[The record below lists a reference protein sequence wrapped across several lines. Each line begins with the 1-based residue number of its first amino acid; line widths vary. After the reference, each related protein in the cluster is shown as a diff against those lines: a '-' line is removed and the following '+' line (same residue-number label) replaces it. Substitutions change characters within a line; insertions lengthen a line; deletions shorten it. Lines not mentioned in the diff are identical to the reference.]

1 MVIIFL
7 IFHYCFIKA
16 FYRLCAAYLCVA
28 VFILL
33 AVFSP
38 CGLTAKRSYS
48 KIYENYEFYLRIS
61 KKSII
66 FAPEIRVER
75 EMSLFYG
82 GFRTYLLSVYWRLFC
97 ASKLRNFWL
106 LRNSCNDISFTGV
119 YNTCARLVISIDLT
133 GSYYIRCGLSLAFF
147 RSRAEQIPWSVD
159 SKSLRFFVRIIIVS
173 GSLKTPT
180 KNKKYIEKPVEN
192 PKQSRQSNTT
202 WRNNTHMT

>member
-1 MVIIFL
+1 MAIIFF

-38 CGLTAKRSYS
+38 CGLTAKRSCC

-97 ASKLRNFWL
+97 ASELRNFWL
-106 LRNSCNDISFTGV
+106 LRNSCNDISFTCV
-119 YNTCARLVISIDLT
+119 YNTCARFVISDRSWREILLGCFRAIDLIGISIDPL
-133 GSYYIRCGLSLAFF
+133 GYFRVDLKRRRYIQCGLSLAFF
-147 RSRAEQIPWSVD
+147 GV
-159 SKSLRFFVRIIIVS
+159 
-173 GSLKTPT
+173 G
-180 KNKKYIEKPVEN
+180 
-192 PKQSRQSNTT
+192 QSEYLEA
-202 WRNNTHMT
+202 